1 MKNLVAAGCLSV
13 LPWFASAAQGLGP
26 ERRDLKNFGGD
37 VWSIWTSPA
46 HVNRSSAEATGG
58 VLGVAVLAS
67 FADSTIWAWM
77 SSHPESI
84 GMRATGPIREGWRF
98 PLYELGSGQFI
109 LPLSAALYL
118 SGRLSH
124 DVALRD
130 AGLGCAE
137 GHLSS
142 AGVRELIY
150 LSISRQRP
158 RDTEDPHHIGLPG
171 RKDWSW
177 HSFLSG
183 HIANSMSCA
192 SFLGHRFNLGPFE
205 AIPYA
210 YSAAIGIGRMA
221 DGRHWFSDTM
231 TGALVGFAIGK
242 GIADRQLGRAA
253 RIDQSSRP
261 SPAQISTPLIKI
273 SFAF

>member
-1 MKNLVAAGCLSV
+1 MRFLIVAAGCITM
-13 LPWFASAAQGLGP
+13 LPRLATAQGLGP
-26 ERRDLKNFGGD
+26 ESRDFKNFGGD
-37 VWSIWTSPA
+37 IWSIWTSPA
-46 HVNRSSAEATGG
+46 RMNRSSAEATGG
-58 VLGVAVLAS
+58 VVGIALLTS
-67 FADSTIWAWM
+67 FADSAVWAWM
-77 SSHPESI
+77 SSHPKSI
-84 GMRATGPIREGWRF
+84 GMRATVPIREGWRF
-98 PLYELGSGQFI
+98 PLYEMGSGQYI
-109 LPLSAALYL
+109 LPLSAALYTA
-118 SGRLSH
+118 GRLSK
-124 DVALRD
+124 DASLRD

-150 LSISRQRP
+150 LSVSRQRP
-158 RDTEDPHHIGLPG
+158 RDTEDPHHISLPG

-192 SFLGHRFNLGPFE
+192 SFLAHRFDLGPFA

-253 RIDQSSRP
+253 RLAQSSRP
-261 SPAQISTPLIKI
+261 SPAMTPTPLIKI
-273 SFAF
+273 SFVF

>member
-1 MKNLVAAGCLSV
+1 MKFSVVAGL
-13 LPWFASAAQGLGP
+13 LPLLPRLAVAQALGP
-26 ERRDLKNFGGD
+26 ERSDFKNFGGD
-37 VWSIWTSPA
+37 IWSVWTAPA
-46 HVNRSSAEATGG
+46 HVNASSAATAAG
-58 VLGVAVLAS
+58 VAGVAVVTS
-67 FADSTIWAWM
+67 FADSSLWAWM
-77 SSHPESI
+77 STHPNALA
-84 GMRATGPIREGWRF
+84 MRIFGPIREGWRF
-98 PLYELGSGQFI
+98 PLYELGSGQYI
-109 LPLSAALYL
+109 LPLSGALYTA
-118 SGRLSH
+118 GRLSK

-130 AGLGCAE
+130 AGLGCAA

-150 LSISRQRP
+150 FSISRQRP
-158 RDTEDPHHIGLPG
+158 RDTEDPHHISLPG

-192 SFLGHRFNLGPFE
+192 SFLAHRFDLGPFA

-210 YSAAIGIGRMA
+210 YSAAIGVGRMA

-242 GIADRQLGRAA
+242 GIADRQLGRVA
-253 RIDQSSRP
+253 RANQSSHP
-261 SPAQISTPLIKI
+261 LPTQPPTPLFKI

>member
-1 MKNLVAAGCLSV
+1 MRIRIVAGLIAL
-13 LPWFASAAQGLGP
+13 LPRLALTQGLGP
-26 ERRDLKNFGGD
+26 ESRDFKNFGGD
-37 VWSIWTSPA
+37 VWSVWTSPA
-46 HVNRSSAEATGG
+46 HISRSSARATGG
-58 VLGVAVLAS
+58 VIGIAVLAS
-67 FADSTIWAWM
+67 FADSAVWAWM
-77 SSHPESI
+77 SSHPKSI

-98 PLYELGSGQFI
+98 PLYEMGSGQYI
-109 LPLSAALYL
+109 LPLSAALYI
-118 SGRLSH
+118 SGRLSR
-124 DVALRD
+124 DAALRD
-130 AGLGCAE
+130 AGMGCAE

-142 AGVRELIY
+142 AGIRELIY
-150 LSISRQRP
+150 LSVSRQRP
-158 RDTEDPHHIGLPG
+158 RDTEDPHHISLPG

-192 SFLGHRFNLGPFE
+192 SFLGHRFALGPFA

-242 GIADRQLGRAA
+242 GIADRQLGRAG
-253 RIDQSSRP
+253 RIGEGSRTGP
-261 SPAQISTPLIKI
+261 GPTATPVIRI
-273 SFAF
+273 GFAF

>member
-1 MKNLVAAGCLSV
+1 
-13 LPWFASAAQGLGP
+13 
-26 ERRDLKNFGGD
+26 
-37 VWSIWTSPA
+37 
-46 HVNRSSAEATGG
+46 
-58 VLGVAVLAS
+58 
-67 FADSTIWAWM
+67 
-77 SSHPESI
+77 
-84 GMRATGPIREGWRF
+84 
-98 PLYELGSGQFI
+98 LGSGQYI
-109 LPLSAALYL
+109 LPLAGVLYV

-142 AGVRELIY
+142 AGIRELIY
-150 LSISRQRP
+150 FSVSRQRP
-158 RDTEDPHHIGLPG
+158 RDTEDPHHISLPG

-192 SFLGHRFNLGPFE
+192 SFLGHRYSLGPLE

-210 YSAAIGIGRMA
+210 YATAIGVGRMA
-221 DGRHWFSDTM
+221 DGRHWASDTM

-242 GIADRQLGRAA
+242 AIADRQLSRA
-253 RIDQSSRP
+253 SRSAEVRP
-261 SPAQISTPLIKI
+261 VPGQEPTPLIRI
-273 SFAF
+273 SIPF

>member
-1 MKNLVAAGCLSV
+1 MKIFITAGLLSL
-13 LPWFASAAQGLGP
+13 LPRIAAAQGLGP
-26 ERRDLKNFGGD
+26 ESRDFRNFGGD
-37 VWSIWTSPA
+37 VWSVWTSPA
-46 HVNRSSAEATGG
+46 HVNKSSAEVAAG
-58 VLGVAVLAS
+58 VAGVAVLTS
-67 FADSTIWAWM
+67 FADSSLWAWM
-77 SSHPESI
+77 SSHPSSLA
-84 GMRATGPIREGWRF
+84 MRVFGPIREGWRF
-98 PLYELGSGQFI
+98 PLYELGSGQYI

-142 AGVRELIY
+142 AGLRELIY
-150 LSISRQRP
+150 FSISRERP
-158 RDTEDPHHIGLPG
+158 RDTDDPHHISLPG

-192 SFLGHRFNLGPFE
+192 SFIGHRFSLGPLE

-221 DGRHWFSDTM
+221 DGRHWLSDTM

-253 RIDQSSRP
+253 RSEQFSVARV
-261 SPAQISTPLIKI
+261 PAPVVRISIQ
-273 SFAF
+273 F